1 MARNSRLKVCL
12 EMVIR
17 NSSQTHWM
25 RSIKRQRTTPWI
37 AGIGPSSTR
46 ATRAARCASVS
57 LDGWPGGLRLTR
69 PSGPRALN
77 FITQSRTIWTVT
89 PPTRAAPVLARA
101 PADPGRLRAACPL
114 IDRGQRQ
121 QAPRLWAILGLTS
134 DRAQGGG
141 VEVSAER
148 NRHGEPLSVAAL
160 ESDPPQTRQTQTSHP
175 KRVTPSGTWY

>member
-1 MARNSRLKVCL
+1 MARNSRLSVCL
-12 EMVIR
+12 AIVMR
-17 NSSQTHWM
+17 NSSQSHWM
-25 RSIKRQRTTPWI
+25 RSTKRQRTTPWI

-89 PPTRAAPVLARA
+89 PPIRAASVRLA
-101 PADPGRLRAACPL
+101 PL

>member
-1 MARNSRLKVCL
+1 MGDKALGPKGL
-12 EMVIR
+12 ELHHPVA
-17 NSSQTHWM
+17 HD
-25 RSIKRQRTTPWI
+25 
-37 AGIGPSSTR
+37 
-46 ATRAARCASVS
+46 
-57 LDGWPGGLRLTR
+57 LDRD
-69 PSGPRALN
+69 
-77 FITQSRTIWTVT
+77 
-89 PPTRAAPVLARA
+89 

-148 NRHGEPLSVAAL
+148 NRHGEPLSFAVL

-175 KRVTPSGTWY
+175 KRVTPSGTWYKKSGFAPRSVHMEVLRWKRRFGGNPCAAWRFLLRPDMRVLRKTCLPENPTRQRRRALDA